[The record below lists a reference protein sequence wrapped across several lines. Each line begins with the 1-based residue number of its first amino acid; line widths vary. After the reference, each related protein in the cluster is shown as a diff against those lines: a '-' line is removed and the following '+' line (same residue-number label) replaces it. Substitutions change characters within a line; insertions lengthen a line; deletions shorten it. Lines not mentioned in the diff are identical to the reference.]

1 MLKGYAYFLPLR
13 YCISE
18 LVDTA
23 WVMNIQWVNWS
34 ISFCYNYFM
43 DINNLSHKKILKG
56 QDMEFSVFTRFFLN
70 DQYQCRFKSMRKLSI
85 LWTICNKE
93 TLYKK
98 KKKKGNDT
106 CTYVMHRYSCQYT
119 PIMNSDYCICSR
131 TTGRMIKICV
141 GALKI

>member
-70 DQYQCRFKSMRKLSI
+70 DQYQCIFKSMRKLSI

-98 KKKKGNDT
+98 KKKKEMTPVPMSCIDT
-106 CTYVMHRYSCQYT
+106 HVNTLQLWTLIIASAA
-119 PIMNSDYCICSR
+119 
-131 TTGRMIKICV
+131 GLLV
-141 GALKI
+141 GW